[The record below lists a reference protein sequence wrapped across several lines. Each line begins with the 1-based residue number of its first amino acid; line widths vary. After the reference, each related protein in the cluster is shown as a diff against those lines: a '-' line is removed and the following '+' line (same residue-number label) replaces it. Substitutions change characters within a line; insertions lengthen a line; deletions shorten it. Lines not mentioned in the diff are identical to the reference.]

1 MSVLV
6 ESKRPP
12 ALSWLHMHVYVC
24 VYAGLIQTQ
33 TPVYKASSSAVIAA
47 YACVCML
54 REAEQLFLVDQMI
67 DRNFVRYKKTVIPKK
82 KYIST
87 RDLKDCLPNLPLK
100 TGKATR
106 KIAVFLS

>member
-6 ESKRPP
+6 DSKRPP

-54 REAEQLFLVDQMI
+54 REAEQLFLVDHMI
-67 DRNFVRYKKTVIPKK
+67 DRNFALVQTKDSNVKKEIYCCKGP
-82 KYIST
+82 
-87 RDLKDCLPNLPLK
+87 
-100 TGKATR
+100 
-106 KIAVFLS
+106 